1 MAVSFTSDFFLCDC
15 CCFFLLRWALS
26 LLLICWCCTRVSS
39 AEQPKGRNSI
49 WIQSKET
56 LRSQTQSRELC
67 FSCPTRRR
75 VGGRGLHLGGFAVFR
90 KTGWPQVWTRRPE
103 STNWLW
109 RMPHH
114 VCLGRVATGK
124 LEFFPQKKSE
134 DENNMSYITLFLEDT
149 RANWESPSDINE
161 ESGWRKTFPIF
172 LLPSHEHTHCQIPPG
187 CCYLFGFFRRTSIF
201 FTAGA
206 EPNKTVNKRCFS
218 YLCSRMALGKG
229 EKWLEVDTWKGFFS
243 GKILLP

>member
-1 MAVSFTSDFFLCDC
+1 MSAEFALDLLMLLTGFLRGVTKRAKFNLASIKRNFALANSISWTLFFLP
-15 CCFFLLRWALS
+15 RAS
-26 LLLICWCCTRVSS
+26 
-39 AEQPKGRNSI
+39 G
-49 WIQSKET
+49 
-56 LRSQTQSRELC
+56 
-67 FSCPTRRR
+67 R
-75 VGGRGLHLGGFAVFR
+75 VGLVAVAFTWVGSR
-90 KTGWPQVWTRRPE
+90 F
-103 STNWLW
+103 S
-109 RMPHH
+109 
-114 VCLGRVATGK
+114 GK
-124 LEFFPQKKSE
+124 LVDRRSELEDLREQTDFEGCRTMFVWEELQRGNWSFSRKKSE

-172 LLPSHEHTHCQIPPG
+172 LLPSHEHTHWQIPPG
-187 CCYLFGFFRRTSIF
+187 CCYLFGFFFRRTSIF